1 MSEPEAPSVEA
12 RRASDF
18 ESELL
23 ARARAWV
30 PAWGADDPQDF
41 GRALLR
47 VAARFNSEVAQRLDQ
62 VGEKAYRGFFDW
74 LAVRGDA
81 ARPAR
86 MPVVFKLA
94 DPATD
99 AVLARAP
106 VSMQADAGSASV
118 NFETEDDV
126 LVLPGQLAAI
136 VGADADADAIYLQI
150 PGMTSLDPLPPLPTQ
165 WRLKSFAAAGSATL
179 QLDPQVGLAP
189 DMIVAIAGAQYRLVT
204 VAKDIVTIDPPLP
217 GSGAGLAVGTPV
229 DQVTAFAPFDPATRN
244 RQMHALYL
252 GHADLLNIDSA
263 ATIDIVGADALG
275 TLSWSYWGKA
285 GTPGDVVTWQ
295 SLKPA
300 DKQPPGALRL
310 VKGLG
315 SVEMLEVVP
324 GKSARWIAAFAAHV
338 DGSTP
343 LLSGGPLQIEINADN
358 ATPACPLSDPSKAP
372 QIAADAFANTTPI
385 TLGTVFY
392 PLGKLPR
399 QFDAFYLG
407 CPEAFSKTG
416 ASVQLCFQM
425 SDLSADSFSVVHGG
439 AFADKVLASVGN
451 DGALHLYSFDP
462 AQQTIAPLYGRDPLQ
477 PPSPASGGAQS
488 TLPAVAL
495 DPKPTWRLPIWTAA
509 DARFHL
515 PIDFRVAVAAG
526 PHVWVWAEAALDRTQ
541 SGWIDFGD
549 TGASA
554 GIDALVYLDDPGKP
568 QLVALHDGVLTFRG
582 IDPNATWGPP
592 VTPMNAGVAVQLD
605 IIAPV
610 LSNASGQL
618 VTSVGNGLVGIDSN
632 EKLYAID
639 THPLTAGACTLL
651 PGLPPNLTAK
661 VQPIAFLAGG
671 GIGAFAVADTPL
683 APLTTLVWLPPGAAA
698 VSMVLANNGT
708 VVGGSL
714 EAALDGGG
722 NFTAVVSVLE
732 GSNSYLLT
740 WTPGSLTLYEPIN
753 VPSATVA
760 GAPAVI
766 GQNMVI
772 PAGSTDILIGSFAQ
786 PLTGDIEAGI
796 VVPSSTPTLS
806 IGDVVTIGIGAGTT
820 LQHIYGSAVTLGNET
835 FYPMDPGGTAFPQG
849 LVTRELLAYQMST
862 PTTAAGAPTAAGT
875 LTLHAGELRVSQGS
889 SLFIKVT
896 GVADPGRECLV
907 TNLAAGGV
915 ATVAPA
921 TLPLGGTGANYYL
934 PIHTGGRP
942 APCAILDA
950 TLPAQQCTAAL
961 LAEGQLIF
969 PGKTPESQ
977 NGEAFGT
984 AGPFVTLAVMDA
996 WWGAAPYPLGP
1007 GSGFFVSANWTL
1019 QKGDITSSPDLSWE
1033 YWNGAWSKLPLTAD
1047 GTQNLKSTGAVSFV
1061 TPVDITSSDW
1071 AGKTS
1076 FWIRAR
1082 LIGGDYGT
1090 EQVTVITK
1098 DLGGGVTQQ
1107 TIERSTSGIKPPV
1120 VVSLAISYA
1129 LTAAVTPTYLLAQ
1142 DSGSIHDES
1151 DANRTAGASVEAFV
1165 PLSLTLGRLSG
1176 SGGTITSSDG
1186 ACPPDCACPPNP
1198 TCPPGCDCPPASG
1211 STSSGAAL
1219 SPGRPAA
1226 ATSSS
1231 TAPAVVPAT
1240 GRSLF
1245 LGFDAAVGGASVN
1258 LLFMVAVENNHDAL
1272 APLTVEAL
1280 VGDHFVPVVVADGTR
1295 ALGESG
1301 ILTLAF
1307 GESPTMVELF
1317 GQTLNWL
1324 EITPSPKDATAA
1336 AAWSPNLSGIYL
1348 NAAWASATET
1358 LTRELLGSS
1367 VGEPNLTLTLQRPPL
1382 LAGSLQLRVN
1392 EPLGDEDLKAL
1403 LEEDAAKVVTDDPNL
1418 PGDWVLWTQVD
1429 DPGDWGPTDRV
1440 YALEEAT
1447 GTITFG
1453 DGQAG
1458 AIPPVG
1464 TDSIVAFWYQ
1474 RTEPPAAGAID
1485 VPANSITARTQLNL
1499 VTPVATVEA
1508 VYSADHAAGGAP
1520 PEPDARVLKVGGT
1533 ALRNRGRAVTAID
1546 LEDLTLASSVDI
1558 AQARAIVSAQGTR
1571 LIVVMRG
1578 PNPAPSRAQRREL
1591 TRLMLTV
1598 TPVAFTAAQALTI
1611 EAPVIRRLRI
1621 SLRLSVDTL
1630 DHAGAVAAAAESNIE
1645 AFLDTLTGGRTGDGW
1660 PLGTSPTADDVAL
1673 ALLDIADL
1681 VSIEDISLAEALA
1694 DGAEGAWPATLQVY
1708 ELAQLDSD
1716 ALRFQFDSVEQ
1727 FA

>member
-1 MSEPEAPSVEA
+1 MSEPQAPSVEA
-12 RRASDF
+12 RRESDF
-18 ESELL
+18 ENELL

-47 VAARFNSEVAQRLDQ
+47 VAARFNSEVAQRLDK

-86 MPVVFKLA
+86 MPVVFKLT
-94 DPATD
+94 DSATD

-106 VSMQADAGSASV
+106 VSMQADAGNASV

-126 LVLPGQLAAI
+126 QVLPGHLAAI
-136 VGADADADAIYLQI
+136 VGTDADADAIYLQI
-150 PGMTSLDPLPPLPTQ
+150 PGMTALDPLPPLPTQ
-165 WRLKSFAAAGSATL
+165 WRLKSFASAGSAML
-179 QLDPQVGLAP
+179 QLDPQAGLAP
-189 DMIVAIAGAQYRLVT
+189 DLIVAIAGAQYRLVT

-217 GSGAGLAVGTPV
+217 GSGAGLAGGTLV
-229 DQVTAFAPFDPATRN
+229 DLVVAFAPFDPATRN

-263 ATIDIVGADALG
+263 ATIDIVGADVLG

-285 GTPGDVVTWQ
+285 AATGDVVTWQ
-295 SLKPA
+295 ALSPA
-300 DKQPPGALRL
+300 AKQPPGALRL
-310 VKGLG
+310 LKGPG
-315 SVEMLEVVP
+315 SVETLEVVP
-324 GKSARWIAAFAAHV
+324 GKSARWIAAFVAHV

-358 ATPACPLSDPSKAP
+358 ATPTCPLPDPSQAP
-372 QIAADAFANTTPI
+372 QITADAFANTTPI
-385 TLGTVFY
+385 TLATVFY

-407 CPEAFSKTG
+407 CPEAFSKIG
-416 ASVQLCFQM
+416 ATVQLCFQM
-425 SDLSADSFSVVHGG
+425 SDPSADSFSVLHEGIG
-439 AFADKVLASVGN
+439 SFPERVLASVGN
-451 DGALHLYSFDP
+451 DRALHLYSFDP
-462 AQQTIAPLYGRDPLQ
+462 AQGAIAPLFGRDPLQ
-477 PPSPASGGAQS
+477 PASPAYGGAQAA
-488 TLPAVAL
+488 TPPVAL
-495 DPKPTWRLPIWTAA
+495 DQKPAWRVPIWAVPDALGLPTA
-509 DARFHL
+509 
-515 PIDFRVAVAAG
+515 DFRVAVTAG
-526 PHVWVWAEAALDRTQ
+526 SHVWVWGEAALDQTQ
-541 SGWIDFGD
+541 SGWIDYGD
-549 TGASA
+549 TNATA
-554 GIDALVYLDDPGKP
+554 MIQALVHLADAAGNP
-568 QLVALHDGVLTFRG
+568 QLVALHDGVLSLRG
-582 IDPNATWGPP
+582 TASNDMPWSK
-592 VTPMNAGVAVQLD
+592 VTPKNAGVTVTLD

-610 LSNASGQL
+610 TSLNPIGQL
-618 VTSVGNGLVGIDSN
+618 TTSVLDGMIGID
-632 EKLYAID
+632 
-639 THPLTAGACTLL
+639 TAGAWYRVAINGNCIPLPLL
-651 PGLPPNLTAK
+651 ALQVLSSAEQPVALMNAGLFTA
-661 VQPIAFLAGG
+661 VGVGVNPAGG
-671 GIGAFAVADTPL
+671 ALDRLIGFSAGPL
-683 APLTTLVWLPPGAAA
+683 AAQVLPHG
-698 VSMVLANNGT
+698 V

-714 EAALDGGG
+714 DATLDP
-722 NFTAVVSVLE
+722 NNLLTAVASVLDASDSE
-732 GSNSYLLT
+732 SYLVT
-740 WTPGSLTLYEPIN
+740 WTPGSNPYIEPVNLSSVI
-753 VPSATVA
+753 VA
-760 GAPAVI
+760 GAPAII
-766 GQNMVI
+766 GKNVVV
-772 PAGSTDILIGSFAQ
+772 PGANTDILLGSFDLSQ
-786 PLTGDIEAGI
+786 RRSLTGDIEAGV
-796 VVPSSTPTLS
+796 VVPNATPALS
-806 IGDVVTIGIGAGTT
+806 IGDVVTIAIGAPPAVV
-820 LQHIYGSAVTLGNET
+820 QHIHGPAVTSGNET
-835 FYPMDPGGTAFPQG
+835 FYPLDPAGPPFPAG
-849 LVTRELLAYQMST
+849 FVTRELLAYQLSN
-862 PTTAAGAPTAAGT
+862 PTVAPLAPVAANQ
-875 LTLHAGELRVSQGS
+875 LTLKVGEQRVVIGS
-889 SLFIKVT
+889 LLFIIVT
-896 GVADPGRECLV
+896 GVADLGHECQV
-907 TNLAAGGV
+907 TNVAGGV
-915 ATVAPA
+915 ATVLPGA
-921 TLPLGGTGANYYL
+921 LPLGGTGANYYL

-950 TLPAQQCTAAL
+950 TVAAQQCPAAL
-961 LAEGQLIF
+961 LSNGTLLFAG
-969 PGKTPESQ
+969 PPPASQ
-977 NGEAFGT
+977 DGEAFGT
-984 AGPFVTLAVMDA
+984 AGQFVTLAVMDD
-996 WWGAAPYPLGP
+996 WWSAAPYPHGP
-1007 GSGFFVSANWTL
+1007 GSNFLLDASVGNWTL
-1019 QKGDITSSPDLSWE
+1019 QAGDTSSNPDLSWE
-1033 YWNGAWSKLPLTAD
+1033 YWNGAWSKLTIQFD
-1047 GTQNLKSTGAVSFV
+1047 HTQNLKSTGAVSFV
-1061 TPVDITSSDW
+1061 APADIASSDW

-1090 EQVTVITK
+1090 ENVTVISK

-1107 TIERSTSGIKPPV
+1107 TIVRSTSGIKPPV

-1129 LTAAVTPTYLLAQ
+1129 LTAAVTPTYVLAQ
-1142 DSGSIHDES
+1142 DSGTIRDES

-1176 SGGTITSSDG
+1176 SGGATTPSND
-1186 ACPPDCACPPNP
+1186 ACPRDCACPPA
-1198 TCPPGCDCPPASG
+1198 ASR
-1211 STSSGAAL
+1211 STSSGT
-1219 SPGRPAA
+1219 AA
-1226 ATSSS
+1226 APSGTSAATASS
-1231 TAPAVVPAT
+1231 TAPTVVPAT

-1245 LGFDAAVGGASVN
+1245 LGFDAAVGGESVN
-1258 LLFMVAVENNHDAL
+1258 LLFMVATENNHDAL

-1280 VGDHFVPVVVADGTR
+1280 AGDHFVPVVVEDGTR

-1307 GESPTMVELF
+1307 GESPTMVQLF
-1317 GQTLNWL
+1317 GPTSLNWL
-1324 EITPSPKDATAA
+1324 KITPSPKDVTAA
-1336 AAWSPNLSGIYL
+1336 ASWNPNLSGIYM

-1367 VGEPNLTLTLQRPPL
+1367 AGEPNLTLTLQRPPL

-1392 EPLGDEDLKAL
+1392 EPLGDEDLEAL

-1418 PGDWVLWTQVD
+1418 PGNWVLWTQVD

-1440 YALEEAT
+1440 HALDEAT
-1447 GTITFG
+1447 GIITFG

-1464 TDSIVAFWYQ
+1464 TDSIVAFQYQ

-1520 PEPDARVLKVGGT
+1520 PEPDARVLKTGGT

-1546 LEDLTLASSVDI
+1546 LEDLTLASSPDI

-1571 LIVVMRG
+1571 LTVVMRG

-1630 DHAGAVAAAAESNIE
+1630 DHAGAVAADAQSNIE

-1660 PLGTSPTADDVAL
+1660 PLGASPTAEDVTL
-1673 ALLDIADL
+1673 ALLDIAHLMSITDIGLTEVL
-1681 VSIEDISLAEALA
+1681 V
-1694 DGAEGAWPATLQVY
+1694 DGTEGAWPATLQVN

-1716 ALRFQFDSVEQ
+1716 ALRFEFDSVEQ

>member
-1 MSEPEAPSVEA
+1 MSEPQAPSVEA
-12 RRASDF
+12 RRESDF

-23 ARARAWV
+23 ARARAWI

-47 VAARFNSEVAQRLDQ
+47 VAARFNSEVAQRLDRI
-62 VGEKAYRGFFDW
+62 GEKAYRGFFDW
-74 LAVRGDA
+74 LAVRGEA

-86 MPVVFKLA
+86 MPVVFKLT
-94 DPATD
+94 DSATE

-118 NFETEDDV
+118 NFETEGDV
-126 LVLPGQLAAI
+126 QVLPGHLAAI
-136 VGADADADAIYLQI
+136 VGTDADKDAIYLQI
-150 PGMTSLDPLPPLPTQ
+150 PGMTTLEPLPPLPAQ
-165 WRLKSFAAAGSATL
+165 WRLKSFASAGSTTL
-179 QLDPQVGLAP
+179 QLDPQVGLVP
-189 DMIVAIAGAQYRLVT
+189 ELIVAIAGAQYRLVT

-217 GSGAGLAVGTPV
+217 GSGAGLEVGTQV
-229 DQVTAFAPFDPATRN
+229 DQVAAFAPFDAATRD
-244 RQMHALYL
+244 RQTHALYL

-285 GTPGDVVTWQ
+285 ATTGDVVTWQ
-295 SLKPA
+295 PLKPA
-300 DKQPPGALRL
+300 DPQPPGALRL
-310 VKGLG
+310 LKGPG
-315 SVEMLEVVP
+315 SVETKEVVP
-324 GKSARWIAAFAAHV
+324 GRSARWIAAFAARV
-338 DGSTP
+338 DGSKP
-343 LLSGGPLQIEINADN
+343 LLSGGPLQIEINADD
-358 ATPACPLSDPSKAP
+358 AAPTCPLPDPSQAP

-407 CPEAFSKTG
+407 CPEAFSKIG

-425 SDLSADSFSVVHGG
+425 SDPSADSFSVVHAG

-451 DGALHLYSFDP
+451 DRALHLSSFDSG
-462 AQQTIAPLYGRDPLQ
+462 QETITPLYGRDPLQ

-488 TLPAVAL
+488 TSAPVAL
-495 DPKPTWRLPIWTAA
+495 DQKPKWRLPIWIVP
-509 DARFHL
+509 DALLHL

-526 PHVWVWAEAALDRTQ
+526 SHVWVWAEAALDQTQ

-549 TGASA
+549 TGTTA
-554 GIDALVYLDDPGKP
+554 GIDALVYLDDAVNP
-568 QLVALHDGVLTFRG
+568 QLVALHDGVLTFR
-582 IDPNATWGPP
+582 DSAPNSTWRPP
-592 VTPMNAGVAVQLD
+592 VTPTNAGAAVQLD

-610 LSNASGQL
+610 LSVVSGRAA
-618 VTSVGNGLVGIDSN
+618 TSVTNGLVGIDSS
-632 EKLYAID
+632 KQLYAIN
-639 THPLTAGACTLL
+639 TNPLMPPVGACTLL
-651 PGLPPNLTAK
+651 PGGPPNLTAK
-661 VQPIAFLAGG
+661 VQPMAFVAGG
-671 GIGAFAVADTPL
+671 GVGAFAVADTPL

-698 VSMVLANNGT
+698 VSLLLQNNGT

-714 EAALDGGG
+714 EAAWDGS
-722 NFTAVVSVLE
+722 NFAVVVSVLE
-732 GSNSYLLT
+732 GTDSCLFT
-740 WTPGSLTLYEPIN
+740 WTPRAPIPALSSPFYEPLN
-753 VPSATVA
+753 VPSATIG

-766 GQNMVI
+766 GQSVVVPGKNSDV
-772 PAGSTDILIGSFAQ
+772 LIGTFDLSRRIE
-786 PLTGDIEAGI
+786 LTGDVEYGVI
-796 VVPSSTPTLS
+796 VQSTTPSLAFA
-806 IGDVVTIGIGAGTT
+806 DVVTMGIAGAIQQRTVKGPPTT
-820 LQHIYGSAVTLGNET
+820 LASET
-835 FYPMDPGGTAFPQG
+835 FYPIDPAAPILPSGP
-849 LVTRELLAYQMST
+849 VTRELLAYQLAAATAGKVKPSLTDLALKLNDTTGVAVGST
-862 PTTAAGAPTAAGT
+862 LLVTVGANPSAEYVIQDIDSSANPWVVTLNNPAPAAGA
-875 LTLHAGELRVSQGS
+875 
-889 SLFIKVT
+889 
-896 GVADPGRECLV
+896 
-907 TNLAAGGV
+907 
-915 ATVAPA
+915 AT
-921 TLPLGGTGANYYL
+921 YCK
-934 PIHTGGRP
+934 PIRTGGRL
-942 APCAILDA
+942 APYAFFDA
-950 TLPAQQCTAAL
+950 TQAAQQCPAAL
-961 LAEGQLIF
+961 VPQGAFVFGGGQVQDAEVF
-969 PGKTPESQ
+969 
-977 NGEAFGT
+977 AT
-984 AGPFVTLAVMDA
+984 AGAFATLAVMDD
-996 WWGAAPYPLGP
+996 WWDAAGYPLGINSNFLLDAAV
-1007 GSGFFVSANWTL
+1007 GAWTR
-1019 QKGDITSSPDLSWE
+1019 QAGDATSNPDLSWE
-1033 YWNGAWSKLPLTAD
+1033 YWNGAWSKLPLTLD

-1061 TPVDITSSDW
+1061 TPADIASCDW

-1090 EQVTVITK
+1090 ENVTVVTK

-1107 TIERSTSGIKPPV
+1107 TIERSSSGIKPPV

-1129 LTAAVTPTYLLAQ
+1129 LTVAVTPTYLLAQ
-1142 DSGSIHDES
+1142 DSGSIRDES

-1176 SGGTITSSDG
+1176 SGVTTPASND
-1186 ACPPDCACPPNP
+1186 ACQPDCACPS
-1198 TCPPGCDCPPASG
+1198 DASRN
-1211 STSSGAAL
+1211 TSSDAVVSPAGA
-1219 SPGRPAA
+1219 SA
-1226 ATSSS
+1226 ATASS
-1231 TAPAVVPAT
+1231 TAPGVAPAT

-1258 LLFMVAVENNHDAL
+1258 LLFMVATENNHDAL

-1280 VGDHFVPVVVADGTR
+1280 MGDHFVPVVVEDGTR

-1324 EITPSPKDATAA
+1324 KITPSPKDATAA
-1336 AAWSPNLSGIYL
+1336 AAWNPNLSGIYL
-1348 NAAWASATET
+1348 NGAWASATET
-1358 LTRELLGSS
+1358 LTRELVGSS

-1392 EPLGDEDLKAL
+1392 EPLGDEDLRAL
-1403 LEEDAAKVVTDDPNL
+1403 RGEDAAKVVTDDPNL

-1440 YALEEAT
+1440 YALDEAA
-1447 GTITFG
+1447 GIITFG

-1464 TDSIVAFWYQ
+1464 TDSIVAFQYQ

-1499 VTPVATVEA
+1499 ITPVATVEA

-1520 PEPDARVLKVGGT
+1520 PEPDARVLKIGGM
-1533 ALRNRGRAVTAID
+1533 ALRNRGRAVTATD
-1546 LEDLTLASSVDI
+1546 LEDLTLASSPDI
-1558 AQARAIVSAQGTR
+1558 AQARAIVSAPGTR
-1571 LIVVMRG
+1571 LVVVMRG

-1611 EAPVIRRLRI
+1611 EGPVIRRLRI

-1630 DHAGAVAAAAESNIE
+1630 DHAGAVAADAKSNIE
-1645 AFLDTLTGGRTGDGW
+1645 GFLDTLTGGRTGDGW
-1660 PLGTSPTADDVAL
+1660 PLGASPTVDDVAL

-1681 VSIEDISLAEALA
+1681 MSVTDINLAEALA
-1694 DGAEGAWPATLQVY
+1694 SGAEGAWPATLQAY

>member
-1 MSEPEAPSVEA
+1 MSEPQAPSVEA
-12 RRASDF
+12 RRESDF

-47 VAARFNSEVAQRLDQ
+47 VAARFNSEVAQRLDK

-94 DPATD
+94 DSATD

-126 LVLPGQLAAI
+126 QVLPGHLAAI
-136 VGADADADAIYLQI
+136 VGTDADADAIYLQI
-150 PGMTSLDPLPPLPTQ
+150 PGMTTLDPLPPLPTQ
-165 WRLKSFAAAGSATL
+165 WRLKSFASAGSAVL
-179 QLDPQVGLAP
+179 QLDPQAGLAP
-189 DMIVAIAGAQYRLVT
+189 DLIVAIAGAQYRLVT
-204 VAKDIVTIDPPLP
+204 VAKDIVTLDPPLP
-217 GSGAGLAVGTPV
+217 GSGAGLAVGTLV
-229 DQVTAFAPFDPATRN
+229 DQVTAFAPFDPTTRN

-263 ATIDIVGADALG
+263 ATIDIVGADVLG

-285 GTPGDVVTWQ
+285 AATGDVVTWQ
-295 SLKPA
+295 PLSPA
-300 DKQPPGALRL
+300 AKQPPGALRL
-310 VKGLG
+310 LKGQG
-315 SVEMLEVVP
+315 SVETLEVVS

-358 ATPACPLSDPSKAP
+358 ATPACPLPDPSTAP

-407 CPEAFSKTG
+407 CPEAFSKIG
-416 ASVQLCFQM
+416 ATVQLCFQM
-425 SDLSADSFSVVHGG
+425 SDPSADSFSVVHGG

-451 DGALHLYSFDP
+451 DRALHLSSFDP
-462 AQQTIAPLYGRDPLQ
+462 VQETIAPLYGRDPLQ
-477 PPSPASGGAQS
+477 PASPAYGGAQTTS
-488 TLPAVAL
+488 PPVAL
-495 DPKPTWRLPIWTAA
+495 DQKPKWRLPIWIAP
-509 DARFHL
+509 DAVFHL

-526 PHVWVWAEAALDRTQ
+526 SHVWVWAEAALDQTQ

-549 TGASA
+549 TGATA
-554 GIDALVYLDDPGKP
+554 GIDALVCLDDPANP
-568 QLVALHDGVLTFRG
+568 QLVALHDGVLSFR
-582 IDPNATWGPP
+582 DTAANSTWRPP
-592 VTPMNAGVAVQLD
+592 VKPASAGITVEID

-610 LSNASGQL
+610 LSIASGQP
-618 VTSVGNGLVGIDSN
+618 VTSVANGLIGIDSN
-632 EKLYAID
+632 KKLYAIN
-639 THPLTAGACTLL
+639 TNPSILPPVGACTLL

-661 VQPIAFLAGG
+661 VQPMAFLAGG
-671 GIGAFAVADTPL
+671 VIGAFAVADTPL

-698 VSMVLANNGT
+698 VPLPLPNSGT

-714 EAALDGGG
+714 EAAWDGS
-722 NFTAVVSVLE
+722 NFAAVVSVLE
-732 GSNSYLLT
+732 GSDSYLLT
-740 WTPGSLTLYEPIN
+740 WTPLSPIAAMAAPFYEAID
-753 VPSATVA
+753 VPSATA
-760 GAPAVI
+760 GGAPAVI
-766 GQNMVI
+766 GQNVVV
-772 PAGSTDILIGSFAQ
+772 PGKNADVLIGTFDLSQ
-786 PLTGDIEAGI
+786 RIELTGDVECG
-796 VVPSSTPTLS
+796 VVVQSSTPSLAFA
-806 IGDVVTIGIGAGTT
+806 DVVTMGIAGAIQQRTIKGPPTT
-820 LQHIYGSAVTLGNET
+820 LASET
-835 FYPMDPGGTAFPQG
+835 FYPIDPSGPIPSGP
-849 LVTRELLAYQMST
+849 LTREPLAYQLASATTGKVKPSLTDLKLKLNDTTGVAVGST
-862 PTTAAGAPTAAGT
+862 LLVKVVGGANPWVEYIIQGIDSSGNPWVVTLNNPAPAAGT
-875 LTLHAGELRVSQGS
+875 
-889 SLFIKVT
+889 
-896 GVADPGRECLV
+896 
-907 TNLAAGGV
+907 
-915 ATVAPA
+915 AT
-921 TLPLGGTGANYYL
+921 YCK
-934 PIHTGGRP
+934 PIHTGGRL
-942 APCAILDA
+942 APYAFFDA
-950 TLPAQQCTAAL
+950 TQAAQQCPAAL
-961 LAEGQLIF
+961 VPQGAFVFGGGQV
-969 PGKTPESQ
+969 Q
-977 NGEAFGT
+977 DAEAFAT
-984 AGPFVTLAVMDA
+984 AGAFATLAVMDA
-996 WWGAAPYPLGP
+996 WWDAAGYPLGVNTNFILDAAV
-1007 GSGFFVSANWTL
+1007 GGWTR
-1019 QKGDITSSPDLSWE
+1019 QAGDTTSTPDLSWE
-1033 YWNGAWSKLPLTAD
+1033 YWNGAWSKLPLTLD
-1047 GTQNLKSTGAVSFV
+1047 STQNLKSTGAVSFV
-1061 TPVDITSSDW
+1061 APADIASSDW

-1090 EQVTVITK
+1090 EDVTVITK

-1129 LTAAVTPTYLLAQ
+1129 LTVAVTPTYLLAQ
-1142 DSGSIHDES
+1142 DSGTIRDES
-1151 DANRTAGASVEAFV
+1151 DANRTAGASVEAIV

-1176 SGGTITSSDG
+1176 GTATPSSD
-1186 ACPPDCACPPNP
+1186 ACPPDCACPPA
-1198 TCPPGCDCPPASG
+1198 ASG
-1211 STSSGAAL
+1211 STSSGAAV
-1219 SPGRPAA
+1219 SPGGASA
-1226 ATSSS
+1226 ATASS
-1231 TAPAVVPAT
+1231 TATTVVPAT

-1245 LGFDAAVGGASVN
+1245 LGFDAALGGASVN

-1280 VGDHFVPVVVADGTR
+1280 AGDHFVPVVVEDGTR

-1324 EITPSPKDATAA
+1324 KITPSAKDATAA
-1336 AAWSPNLSGIYL
+1336 AAWNPNLSGIYL

-1367 VGEPNLTLTLQRPPL
+1367 VGEPGLTLTLQRPPL

-1392 EPLGDEDLKAL
+1392 EPLGDEELEAL
-1403 LEEDAAKVVTDDPNL
+1403 REEDSAKVIADDPNL

-1440 YALEEAT
+1440 YALDETT

-1464 TDSIVAFWYQ
+1464 TDSIVAFQYQ

-1508 VYSADHAAGGAP
+1508 VYSADHAAGGEP
-1520 PEPDARVLKVGGT
+1520 PEPDARVLKVGGA

-1546 LEDLTLASSVDI
+1546 LEDLTLASSPEI
-1558 AQARAIVSAQGTR
+1558 AQARAIVATQGTR
-1571 LIVVMRG
+1571 LVVVMRG

-1621 SLRLSVDTL
+1621 NLRLSVDTL
-1630 DHAGAVAAAAESNIE
+1630 DHAGAVVADAQSNIE

-1660 PLGTSPTADDVAL
+1660 PLGASPTADDVTL
-1673 ALLDIADL
+1673 ALLDIAHL
-1681 VSIEDISLAEALA
+1681 MSITAISLTEVLP
-1694 DGAEGAWPATLQVY
+1694 DGTEGAWPATLQVY

-1716 ALRFQFDSVEQ
+1716 AFRFEFDSVEQ